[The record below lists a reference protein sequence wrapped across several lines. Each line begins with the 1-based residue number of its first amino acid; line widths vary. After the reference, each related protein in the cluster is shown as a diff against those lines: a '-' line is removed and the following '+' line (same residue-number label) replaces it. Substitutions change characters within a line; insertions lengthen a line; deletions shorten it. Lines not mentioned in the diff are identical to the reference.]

1 MEKIDVTPLAE
12 HDFAVAVTEGVE
24 TTHHTIHVT
33 EGFRDDLAIA
43 DLDEA
48 ELAREAVAYLLE
60 RTPATAID
68 STIDLD
74 HLSYRDQGFFPE
86 LKARLNA

>member
-1 MEKIDVTPLAE
+1 MTPLAE

-24 TTHHTIHVT
+24 TTHHTLHVN

-48 ELAREAVAYLLE
+48 ALAREAVAYLLE
-60 RTPATAID
+60 RAPATAID
-68 STIDLD
+68 VVIDLD
-74 HLSYRDQGFFPE
+74 QLSYRDQGFFPE
-86 LKARLNA
+86 LRSRLHA